1 MLEFSANPA
10 VNDSVADKVILESLY
25 QLMSFQ
31 SLNDIGKNILSADS
45 LINSGAY
52 SNFIYNSFGAPKN
65 ILQLVSIEEE
75 KNLIEPELL
84 YGDGF
89 TITIPENQKYN
100 YSFFTIDGKLI
111 QTGILTRTSK
121 FEIEQSLII
130 HLQDSNGIRTILKKL

>member
-75 KNLIEPELL
+75 KNLIEPELPL
-84 YGDGF
+84 WGW
-89 TITIPENQKYN
+89 IHYN
-100 YSFFTIDGKLI
+100 N
-111 QTGILTRTSK
+111 TRKSK
-121 FEIEQSLII
+121 V
-130 HLQDSNGIRTILKKL
+130 